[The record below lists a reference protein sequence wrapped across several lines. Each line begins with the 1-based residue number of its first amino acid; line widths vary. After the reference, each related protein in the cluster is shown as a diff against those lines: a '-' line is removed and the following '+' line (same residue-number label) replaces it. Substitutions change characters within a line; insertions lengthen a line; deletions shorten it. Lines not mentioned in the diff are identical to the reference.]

1 MSLFFKGQRHPK
13 VVPVERVPDWEA
25 ALTAV
30 SDKAWPEGV
39 ASVGN
44 ITVEQAHKLRQ
55 TCHEVEAKLL
65 RAIQDG
71 TVKTQ
76 AEAVDFIRAN
86 TEGFF
91 PAAKF
96 IDVMKHNP
104 ELMTTTYTTETKT
117 DPLTGNP
124 VDVQVP
130 VLNVAKWSEIVTAA
144 KGEEV

>member
-1 MSLFFKGQRHPK
+1 MSLFFKGQRRPK
-13 VVPVERVPDWEA
+13 TVPVERVPDWEA

-30 SDKAWPEGV
+30 ALHEWPESV
-39 ASVGN
+39 AARGN
-44 ITVEQAHKLRQ
+44 LTVDQAHKLRQ
-55 TCHEVEAKLL
+55 MCCTVESLL
-65 RAIQDG
+65 LAAIQSN

-104 ELMTTTYTTETKT
+104 ELMVTTYTTATQT
-117 DPLTGNP
+117 DPITGLP

-130 VLNVAKWSEIVTAA
+130 TQNPAKWSEIVTAA
-144 KGEEV
+144 KNEEA